1 MIENRISSYLY
12 NELFSESND
21 KIYTTFQSMVWSV
34 VAHKNTIKNCSTS
47 LQAFPL
53 RLCLCILY
61 QRPLTIIT
69 KRSILGVAA
78 VLDPPLLHFL
88 FHKGK
93 DTSAILQPS
102 AQHLVYVFPIFINAL
117 ITST

>member
-1 MIENRISSYLY
+1 MIKNRISSYLY
-12 NELFSESND
+12 KELFSESND
-21 KIYTTFQSMVWSV
+21 KICTTFQSMVGPLLL
-34 VAHKNTIKNCSTS
+34 IKILLKTAQPLSKH
-47 LQAFPL
+47 FPSGL
-53 RLCLCILY
+53 SLCILC

-69 KRSILGVAA
+69 KRSILDVAA
-78 VLDPPLLHFL
+78 VLDPPLFHFL

-93 DTSAILQPS
+93 DTSAIPQPS